1 MLSIQQVAVILAAVG
16 AINWGITAFT
26 SKAGKSPMNLVDA
39 VLKPKAP
46 MMWVPSD
53 LAKIVYILIAVAG
66 AFVLYLTVRNVQK
79 GYLAS
84 NWNY

>member
-1 MLSIQQVAVILAAVG
+1 MLSVQQVAVILAAVG

-26 SKAGKSPMNLVDA
+26 SKAGKSPMNLVDT

-53 LAKIVYILIAVAG
+53 LAKIVYILIAAAG
-66 AFVLYLTVRNVQK
+66 AFVLYNTYGEVQK
-79 GYLAS
+79 GHMFM
-84 NWNY
+84 W

>member
-1 MLSIQQVAVILAAVG
+1 MLSVQQVAVILAAVG

-53 LAKIVYILIAVAG
+53 LAKIVYILIAAAG
-66 AFVLYLTVRNVQK
+66 AFVLYNTYGEVQK
-79 GYLAS
+79 GHLFL
-84 NWNY
+84 W

>member
-1 MLSIQQVAVILAAVG
+1 MHQIQTVAIILAAVG

-26 SKAGKSPMNLVDA
+26 AKAGKSPMNLVDQ

-53 LAKIVYILIAVAG
+53 LAKIVYILIAAAG
-66 AFVLYLTVRNVQK
+66 AFVLYNTVQDVQK